1 MNRSVKRNNILNTLK
16 HINTDGFLKLLPCNK
31 LLRIILHYNFL
42 FLILKAI
49 YFYYLFFMVTKYMNS
64 NSTEIKCLI
73 STFIPKQS

>member
-1 MNRSVKRNNILNTLK
+1 MNRSVKTNNILNTLK

-49 YFYYLFFMVTKYMNS
+49 WYVLLLFILHGNQIYEFKLY
-64 NSTEIKCLI
+64 
-73 STFIPKQS
+73 

>member
-1 MNRSVKRNNILNTLK
+1 MNRSVKMNNILNTLK

-49 YFYYLFFMVTKYMNS
+49 WYVLLLFILHGNQIYEFK
-64 NSTEIKCLI
+64 LH
-73 STFIPKQS
+73 